1 MVGDEVRLR
10 RRWVDRGKRD
20 RRRVVERLVRRRRVR
35 LRFRGVLNV
44 GRPLHLADE
53 RLRGIL
59 DFPHDAAGFARD
71 ARKLI
76 GAEEQ
81 ESGRSEERHVGDRE
95 HWRRVSSR
103 SRATRHARLWRI
115 EDGAPGDRTEGRL
128 NALKIIYTRGNR
140 TETLASIAT
149 LRKILNRFVAHR
161 VFYEVSSRN
170 KRGHEFF
177 SAKNTFVVGSIE
189 IVNRDYLTITIF
201 DANNASHSIE
211 ILNPAAMRIYD
222 DTLGKGFAVSFLSEG
237 AGGVES
243 RCYLRD
249 EGEDGDGAKLR
260 CELEKITL
268 PQLFEYLED
277 ITSADVIGTKRI

>member
-1 MVGDEVRLR
+1 MPR
-10 RRWVDRGKRD
+10 RALGRCS
-20 RRRVVERLVRRRRVR
+20 RR
-35 LRFRGVLNV
+35 
-44 GRPLHLADE
+44 
-53 RLRGIL
+53 
-59 DFPHDAAGFARD
+59 
-71 ARKLI
+71 
-76 GAEEQ
+76 
-81 ESGRSEERHVGDRE
+81 S
-95 HWRRVSSR
+95 
-103 SRATRHARLWRI
+103 I
-115 EDGAPGDRTEGRL
+115 EGPPTP
-128 NALKIIYTRGNR
+128 LKIIYTRGNR

-201 DANNASHSIE
+201 DAHNASHSIE

-237 AGGVES
+237 VGGVES

-249 EGEDGDGAKLR
+249 EGEDGDTTKERG
-260 CELEKITL
+260 ELEKITL
-268 PQLFEYLED
+268 PQLFEYLDD
-277 ITSADVIGTKRI
+277 ITSADVIGTQTP